1 LVETGSGRQIDQPRP
16 GVFHPERFDV
26 FAESQQDDAADGQK
40 IACGLCEYNRD
51 PLQVRDVGMGTKS
64 MQGQTAVPFELPDH
78 RGRLH
83 RYEDYAGHWL
93 LLVFHRHLA

>member
-1 LVETGSGRQIDQPRP
+1 MNLTPTHSWLRLEAVVRSINHDGEYFTPSASMRLSTIEIHFKLET
-16 GVFHPERFDV
+16 
-26 FAESQQDDAADGQK
+26 
-40 IACGLCEYNRD
+40 Y
-51 PLQVRDVGMGTKS
+51 GMGTKS